1 LLAKNPIL
9 LTQILDRLLL
19 VPVHPA
25 GNRHQQELERI
36 EHSRHRFPDCRRRNE
51 PLHHSLISQFE

>member
-25 GNRHQQELERI
+25 GNRDKNWKGSSILAI
-36 EHSRHRFPDCRRRNE
+36 M
-51 PLHHSLISQFE
+51 SLIVAGVTNRYTIP